1 MDSVDRHKRIVL
13 CYVMFLKDKEPDDIE
28 SIIELN
34 KYCSTTLYTMKNKLI
49 EERESSTCRSL
60 LDRGQSPT
68 VHQEFNEWMERLKKY
83 HSIN

>member
-1 MDSVDRHKRIVL
+1 MESVDRHKRVIL
-13 CYVMFLKDKEPDDIE
+13 CYVMFLKDKEPDDTEEIE
-28 SIIELN
+28 ELN
-34 KYCSTTLYTMKNKLI
+34 KYCSTTLYKMKNKLL

-68 VHQEFNEWMERLKKY
+68 VQQEFSEWMERLKNY